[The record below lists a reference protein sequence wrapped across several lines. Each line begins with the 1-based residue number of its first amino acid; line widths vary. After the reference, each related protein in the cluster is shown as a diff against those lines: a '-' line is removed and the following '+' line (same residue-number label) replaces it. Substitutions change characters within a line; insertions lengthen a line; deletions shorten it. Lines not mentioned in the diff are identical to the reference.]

1 MFLVRTDIVPLSLG
15 AQVLGGGGGGS
26 AEQGLRSAAAALEMG
41 PVELLPA
48 EALPEEALVATVSG
62 VGAPS
67 RGGAMYTSAHY
78 LRALELLEQRLGQ
91 SVAAFLPSEMGGN
104 AAFGPFLTAAA
115 RGLPLVDAACD
126 GRAHPLG
133 TMGSLGLT
141 RVPEYLSLQAA
152 CGGSQADGTYTELAC
167 AGSVAAA
174 AGLCRKA
181 ADLAGGRVAVVR
193 NPVTAGYLRRTGA
206 LGAYT
211 QALALGRAME
221 TAAPA
226 DRPEAAMEVLGGRVV
241 LRGRVTE
248 CRLVSEGGLD
258 HGEAVVEGGRRYRLT
273 FYNEYMTLE
282 DGEERLATFP
292 DLITTFDTAAG
303 AVVTTAGLREGMEIT
318 VTAADRRR
326 LLLSAGVRDEALYA
340 PLEQIVDRP
349 LVPYIR
355 DILLEP

>member
-1 MFLVRTDIVPLSLG
+1 MLPLADACRRQPLPVRYLKV
-15 AQVLGGGGGGS
+15 
-26 AEQGLRSAAAALEMG
+26 ALE
-41 PVELLPA
+41 
-48 EALPEEALVATVSG
+48 
-62 VGAPS
+62 
-67 RGGAMYTSAHY
+67 
-78 LRALELLEQRLGQ
+78 
-91 SVAAFLPSEMGGN
+91 
-104 AAFGPFLTAAA
+104 
-115 RGLPLVDAACD
+115 
-126 GRAHPLG
+126 
-133 TMGSLGLT
+133 
-141 RVPEYLSLQAA
+141 
-152 CGGSQADGTYTELAC
+152 CGGSDGLSGISA
-167 AGSVAAA
+167 
-174 AGLCRKA
+174 
-181 ADLAGGRVAVVR
+181 
-193 NPVTAGYLRRTGA
+193 NP
-206 LGAYT
+206 
-211 QALALGRAME
+211 ALGRAME

-258 HGEAVVEGGRRYRLT
+258 HGEAAVEGGRRCCLT